1 MKLMALLL
9 LIIAPQIQAQM
20 KMSVDPKTS
29 KIKYDVLGSVI
40 NVQGSVFKQSKGESS
55 STRIGLKFGVKK
67 GDILTTGKRS
77 YVKIKLI
84 DDTIIS
90 IGPESHFSFR
100 NYKFES
106 ITDRNAAFDLLKGK
120 MRIKV
125 NNKIERGNL
134 EFNTLSLA
142 MGVRGTEFLASQN
155 ISKSGDST
163 EQVALLTGAITINGK
178 QASISQRIKPNQIVR
193 AKKTKNN
200 KLKVK
205 INDLSDK
212 EILELNSPELEAN
225 SFLKFLPEDQSKFNF
240 DSSDEI
246 SIDESASSKS
256 KKELLNWQDSLK
268 KLNEKYKK

>member
-9 LIIAPQIQAQM
+9 LIIAPQIHAQM

-29 KIKYDVLGSVI
+29 KIKYDVLGNVI

-67 GDILTTGKRS
+67 GDIITTGKRS

-178 QASISQRIKPNQIVR
+178 QASISKRIKPNQIIR

-205 INDLSDK
+205 INDLSEK
-212 EILELNSPELEAN
+212 EILELNTPELEAN

-246 SIDESASSKS
+246 SIDESTSSKS